1 MLVNLSIK
9 NYILIKEMLISFDN
23 NFTTI
28 TGETGAGKSILIGAL
43 GLVLGE
49 RSDSNVLLNNEKKCI
64 IEVEFNIQKYNLEDF
79 FEQND
84 LDYLDNSVIRR
95 EINSVGRSRA
105 FINDTPVTLSQLKK
119 LGVRLVDINS
129 QHQMLLLN
137 ESNFQLKVVDA
148 FCNHNDLLDSYH
160 ETYNK
165 LEEKKILLS
174 QLESQELSQQND
186 KDYKRF
192 LLDELKEI
200 EIKNEKEFTFLE
212 EELKILENSKEIKY
226 HLEESIHLIDGIED
240 HSIISNLQNLKNI
253 LNIIS
258 KDSEKISNLL
268 QRVNVVNIELKDIH
282 VDLESFLTRIQNNP
296 EKLSNISRK
305 IEKVNT
311 LLLKHRFNN
320 FNDLLKLKND
330 LSKDLENI
338 DSLKEKINSLKDE
351 VKDFYIKAND
361 IADEISKN
369 RMLVI
374 PQIENK
380 ISKLLISL
388 GIKNARIAI
397 NILPLRELFF
407 YGKEKV
413 SFNFSANK
421 GNELKE
427 ISSIASGGELSRLM
441 LCIKYLIASANLL
454 PTIIFDEIDS
464 GISGEIANKMG
475 LLMKEM
481 GNDIQVISITH
492 LPQVAA
498 KGNSQML
505 VKKIEKNNL
514 TETKIVKLKD
524 NERIIELAKMLSG
537 EKITESSLLNA
548 KELLN

>member
-9 NYILIKEMLISFDN
+9 NYILIKEMHISFDN

-148 FCNHNDLLDSYH
+148 FCNHNDLLDSFH

-226 HLEESIHLIDGIED
+226 NLEESIHLLDGVED
-240 HSIISNLQNLKNI
+240 NSIISNLQNLKNI

-282 VDLESFLTRIQNNP
+282 VDLEVFCQIFKIIQKNYQIYL
-296 EKLSNISRK
+296 EK
-305 IEKVNT
+305 
-311 LLLKHRFNN
+311 
-320 FNDLLKLKND
+320 
-330 LSKDLENI
+330 
-338 DSLKEKINSLKDE
+338 
-351 VKDFYIKAND
+351 
-361 IADEISKN
+361 
-369 RMLVI
+369 
-374 PQIENK
+374 
-380 ISKLLISL
+380 
-388 GIKNARIAI
+388 
-397 NILPLRELFF
+397 
-407 YGKEKV
+407 
-413 SFNFSANK
+413 
-421 GNELKE
+421 
-427 ISSIASGGELSRLM
+427 
-441 LCIKYLIASANLL
+441 
-454 PTIIFDEIDS
+454 
-464 GISGEIANKMG
+464 
-475 LLMKEM
+475 
-481 GNDIQVISITH
+481 
-492 LPQVAA
+492 
-498 KGNSQML
+498 
-505 VKKIEKNNL
+505 
-514 TETKIVKLKD
+514 
-524 NERIIELAKMLSG
+524 
-537 EKITESSLLNA
+537 
-548 KELLN
+548 